1 MLEAVITRIGLCV
14 YNPMSIKASRC
25 RDSVIHNGPVPNL
38 VAPTERVHASY
49 LAAVADFQTQGAH
62 IDLDIGELRDG
73 AAFRRYVDELIARA
87 EPDAPRPTGYVP
99 ETVLWWVDDAAFLG
113 RLSIRHHLTEALT
126 RVGGH
131 IGYEV
136 VPAARRRGHATTM
149 LGAALP
155 IASRLGIDPVLI
167 TCDRDNIASRRVIEH
182 HGGRPDAAYERT
194 LRFWVPTKAVT

>member
-1 MLEAVITRIGLCV
+1 MRAKSSPCRLGL
-14 YNPMSIKASRC
+14 
-25 RDSVIHNGPVPNL
+25 IHNGPVPNL

-49 LAAVADFQTQGAH
+49 LVAVADFQIHGAH
-62 IDLDIGELRDG
+62 IDLDVGELRDV
-73 AAFRRYVDELIARA
+73 ATFRRYVDELIAQA
-87 EPDAPRPTGYVP
+87 EPDTPRPTGYVP
-99 ETVLWWVDDAAFLG
+99 ETVLWWVDGAAFLG
-113 RLSIRHHLTEALT
+113 RLSIRHQLTEALT

-136 VPAARRRGHATTM
+136 APAARRRGHATAM

-182 HGGRPDAAYERT
+182 HGGRPDAPYERT